1 MSRFL
6 LQIRFTSSAWYAMT
20 QKPIDTMES
29 VRAPL
34 KMLDGT
40 LHDAFF
46 TEGAYD
52 LMAMAEFPE
61 STSCDD
67 ISVAF
72 YAGGSIAF
80 IHSSPLLAAPHVV
93 EALPAE
99 RTEASR
105 PAQASRALAAT
116 AG

>member
-20 QKPIDTMES
+20 QN
-29 VRAPL
+29 PL
-34 KMLDGT
+34 DNLDSLRVPLNMLEGT

-46 TEGAYD
+46 TQGAYD

-61 STSCDD
+61 STTEDD

-72 YAGGSIAF
+72 YAGGAIAF
-80 IHSSPLLAAPHVV
+80 VHASPLLAAPHEVQ
-93 EALPAE
+93 ALPAT
-99 RTEASR
+99 RTNV
-105 PAQASRALAAT
+105 AQAARALAAT

>member
-29 VRAPL
+29 VRSPL
-34 KMLDGT
+34 KMLDGK

-80 IHSSPLLAAPHVV
+80 IHASPLLTAPHAV
-93 EALPAE
+93 EPLRTQ
-99 RTEASR
+99 RTEASHA
-105 PAQASRALAAT
+105 AQAPRALAAA